1 MRLRKEFDNLV
12 SRFQKESKAS
22 KVDMM
27 NVFRDSLIFFESIKE
42 ALKGAD
48 HEEKK
53 EIMKLMG
60 EMHEFL
66 RIEARKIAA
75 RAGLTEDQL
84 QSFAENP
91 DNFSPGQWKALEA
104 IKNKLADSAQEVKEI
119 INPEAA
125 AKTKKSKST
134 NSLTKKHKAGK
145 KGGWLRS

>member
-12 SRFQKESKAS
+12 SRFQKESKATN
-22 KVDMM
+22 VDMM
-27 NVFRDSLIFFESIKE
+27 NVFRDSLVFFESIKE
-42 ALKGAD
+42 ALKEANQ
-48 HEEKK
+48 EEKK

-66 RIEARKIAA
+66 RLEAKKIAA

-84 QSFAENP
+84 QNFAENP
-91 DNFSPGQWKALEA
+91 DNFNPVQWKALEN
-104 IKNKLADSAQEVKEI
+104 IKNKLAHSAQEVKEI

-125 AKTKKSKST
+125 AQAKKNKST
-134 NSLTKKHKAGK
+134 NSLSKKHKASK